1 MLFMLVMTNISQI
14 MTGTVKKHNKYLHLY
29 NFFLLDRKEIEKYL
43 IYCLDSALIS
53 QLRPLAFDNVII
65 TAS

>member
-14 MTGTVKKHNKYLHLY
+14 MTGNVKKHNKYLHLY

-43 IYCLDSALIS
+43 YCLDSALIS
-53 QLRPLAFDNVII
+53 QLRPLAFDNIII

>member
-1 MLFMLVMTNISQI
+1 

-53 QLRPLAFDNVII
+53 
-65 TAS
+65 